1 MNGKLIFVTIAICVL
16 LVSGI
21 DGYRRR
27 SEEYERK
34 FLDGLGGAARYELA
48 DLGAEIEEDLK
59 NLFDWLRSL

>member
-27 SEEYERK
+27 SEHYERK
-34 FLDGLGGAARYELA
+34 FFDGLGGAAK
-48 DLGAEIEEDLK
+48 AEFEDFSAEFEKDFRRLI
-59 NLFDWLRSL
+59 DWLGSL

>member
-1 MNGKLIFVTIAICVL
+1 MNGKLIILTIAICVL

-34 FLDGLGGAARYELA
+34 LFDGLGGAAKAEFA
-48 DLGAEIEEDLK
+48 DFTAEIEADLK
-59 NLFDWLRSL
+59 RFFDWLGNL